1 MAVSQLSSKRHNVT
15 LLIAEGELQ
24 SRGRRR
30 SMAIEPPGKAG
41 EGTPVDIP
49 VTKDGDGPTDDK
61 IRERAHL
68 IWIDEGRPDGRE
80 LDHWMRAKWE
90 IEQDPHP

>member
-1 MAVSQLSSKRHNVT
+1 
-15 LLIAEGELQ
+15 
-24 SRGRRR
+24 
-30 SMAIEPPGKAG
+30 MAIEPPGKAG
-41 EGTPVDIP
+41 VEAPVDIP
-49 VTKDGDGPTDDK
+49 VAKDGDGPKDDK

-90 IEQDPHP
+90 LESEPNP